1 MAGRK
6 SYNQNCPIASGLD
19 ILGERWTLLIL
30 RELLAGP
37 RRYSDLRAELPG
49 IATNLLAER
58 LKELEKAGLVDRA
71 ELPPPIARTVYTL
84 SDAGWQ
90 RMVPILQSLA
100 WFGLDRLDSMDGG
113 PVSPLTGFLAL
124 IVVPFDPIKAAGL
137 TAAYRVEIDGRRFEF
152 AVDKGHL
159 TAARGEPD
167 VTVTASAA
175 DLAAARLGSTE
186 AKRKAALRRIKFRG
200 EPDAIESLRTVFSLP
215 ED

>member
-1 MAGRK
+1 VTGRK
-6 SYNQNCPIASGLD
+6 SYNQSCPIAKGLD
-19 ILGERWTLLIL
+19 VLGERWTLLIL

-90 RMVPILQSLA
+90 RVVPILQSLA
-100 WFGLDRLDSMDGG
+100 WFGLDRLDSMDDG
-113 PVSPLTGFLAL
+113 PVTPLTGFLAL
-124 IVVPFDPIKAAGL
+124 IVVPFNPSKAAGL

-152 AVDKGHL
+152 AVDQGRL

-167 VTVTASAA
+167 VTVTGSAA
-175 DLAAARLGSTE
+175 DLATARLGSTE
-186 AKRKAALRRIKFRG
+186 AKRKAALRRIKFDG
-200 EPDAIESLRTVFSLP
+200 EPEAIKSLRTVFSLS